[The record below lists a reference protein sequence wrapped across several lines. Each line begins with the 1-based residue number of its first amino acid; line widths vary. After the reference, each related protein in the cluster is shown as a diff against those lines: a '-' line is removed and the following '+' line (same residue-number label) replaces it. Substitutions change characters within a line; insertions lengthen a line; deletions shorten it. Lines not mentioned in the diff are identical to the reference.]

1 MKVVVAEK
9 PSVAREL
16 ASFLGAPRAMRAIT
30 KARAIR

>member
-16 ASFLGAPRAMRAIT
+16 ATFLGATAT
-30 KARAIR
+30 ARGLL